1 MDTGDA
7 RWLNRSSPS
16 CLNSGTQRT
25 DFFHG
30 LLSVYG
36 GGEKRI
42 PPKNIPPDGSR
53 TPSDTIGPGAEIAK
67 KLLRVSLLTEGSPDS
82 DGDRGDADTPDR
94 RARNNEIPR
103 N

>member
-30 LLSVYG
+30 LLAHVTGSAVSRGYNRG
-36 GGEKRI
+36 DRLEKR
-42 PPKNIPPDGSR
+42 R
-53 TPSDTIGPGAEIAK
+53 ALMAEWEAY
-67 KLLRVSLLTEGSPDS
+67 LTTLHPNRL
-82 DGDRGDADTPDR
+82 DRQPAV
-94 RARNNEIPR
+94 
-103 N
+103 